1 MLGSVLPFS
10 PDLAD
15 RVSEYC
21 EKHSE
26 GNQGPSPILAN
37 PVLPGMISA
46 NGLFDE

>member
-21 EKHSE
+21 EKHSK
-26 GNQGPSPILAN
+26 GKQNFLLTLAQYRQ
-37 PVLPGMISA
+37 PRSA
-46 NGLFDE
+46 LS